1 MIDRSITQRIPENQL
16 STLLRVSSA
25 LASSLDLGVVL
36 QTAIKS
42 AVEVLGLE
50 TGAIYRMEDRW
61 LFLGATTPPLDPE
74 LDFLRDHPEA
84 LDEHPHLQKALT
96 SKQPVYLVDAET
108 AELSPAEKTIRDARH
123 LKSILYIPL
132 LLEDQAIGAMI
143 VGTTR
148 QVHKFAPYE
157 IDLCRILS
165 YQVTLAVANARL
177 YKSIRQSHL
186 ELTRSYDDTLLG
198 WSMILEM
205 RDQDT
210 QGHTQRVTQLT
221 LDLARKMGLPEPE
234 LAHIRRGAL
243 LHDIGKMSIPDTIL
257 KKNGPLTEN
266 EWAIMRQHP
275 ELAQQF
281 LSQISYLS
289 PALDI
294 PYCHH
299 EKWDGSGY
307 PRGLKGEEIPLAARI
322 FAVADV
328 YDALTARRYYR
339 PAWEK
344 EEALRYIREQSGVH
358 FDPTVVKMF
367 LGDSY
372 RSNCST
378 PSSIDAR

>member
-1 MIDRSITQRIPENQL
+1 M
-16 STLLRVSSA
+16 
-25 LASSLDLGVVL
+25 ASSLDLGVVL

-50 TGAIYRMEDRW
+50 TGAIYRLEDHR

-74 LDFLRDHPEA
+74 LYFLRDHPEA
-84 LDEHPHLQKALT
+84 LEDHPHLQNALT
-96 SKQPVYLVDAET
+96 GKQPVYLVDAET

-177 YKSIRQSHL
+177 YKSIQQSHFD
-186 ELTRSYDDTLLG
+186 LTHSYDDTLLG
-198 WSMILEM
+198 WSLVLEM

-210 QGHTQRVTQLT
+210 QGHTQRVTRLT
-221 LDLARKMGLPEPE
+221 LDLARKMGLSEPE
-234 LAHIRRGAL
+234 LAHIRRGAM

-266 EWAIMRQHP
+266 EWTIMRQHP
-275 ELAQQF
+275 VLAHQF
-281 LSQISYLS
+281 LSQINYLA

-322 FAVADV
+322 FAVVDV
-328 YDALTARRYYR
+328 YDALTTQRYYR
-339 PAWEK
+339 PAWQK
-344 EEALRYIREQSGVH
+344 EEAIQYIRKQAGTH
-358 FDPTVVKMF
+358 FDPRVVEVF
-367 LGDSY
+367 LDGLVG
-372 RSNCST
+372 
-378 PSSIDAR
+378 AL